1 MQRNTLN
8 SHFPIATPDRSA
20 CSISR
25 RQLLPASACN
35 VHRWMYRLWR
45 RRALVSQLRNSQFPC
60 QSIWLLYAHFCAK
73 NELTLGRTERDHAE
87 KKCWIPNRFI
97 SRCSHYFAYRFGSV
111 IVINGADEKEIIR
124 VHQSHRYTTAKPQQ
138 LTFSQIS
145 HRNHF
150 ECTWIGECKRNSAMR
165 FVKLQREHPFQ
176 LN

>member
-20 CSISR
+20 CSIFC

-35 VHRWMYRLWR
+35 VHRWICRLWC

-60 QSIWLLYAHFCAK
+60 HNIWLLYAHFCAK
-73 NELTLGRTERDHAE
+73 NDWHCGGLNVTTQ
-87 KKCWIPNRFI
+87 KKKWWIPIRFI
-97 SRCSHYFAYRFGSV
+97 SRWFTWFCIPFRKCDRDKWGRWKKKQYYRA
-111 IVINGADEKEIIR
+111 IVIPP
-124 VHQSHRYTTAKPQQ
+124 QKPQQ

-150 ECTWIGECKRNSAMR
+150 ECTWIVCKRNSAMR
-165 FVKLQREHPFQ
+165 FVKLQRKHPFQ